1 MSPSVMHWGSGRI
14 PNVTWHGL
22 ETGVSEERESL
33 QNQHQQEERGCGSSV
48 FPSSPGMM
56 RWCPGGL
63 LHIASRIILSFK
75 K

>member
-22 ETGVSEERESL
+22 HIGVSEEREGL

-48 FPSSPGMM
+48 FPLS
-56 RWCPGGL
+56 RGL
-63 LHIASRIILSFK
+63 MCWSRGPYVT
-75 K
+75 